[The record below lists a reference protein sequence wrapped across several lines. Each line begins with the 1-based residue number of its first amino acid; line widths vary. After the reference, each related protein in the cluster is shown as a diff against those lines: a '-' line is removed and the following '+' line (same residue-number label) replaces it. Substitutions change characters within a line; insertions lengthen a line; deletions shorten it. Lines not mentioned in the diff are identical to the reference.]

1 MRIFVTSLC
10 VVGLT
15 VAAAAQQKAETLP
28 PPGYDAAL
36 AQKLGADDYGM
47 KPYVLVILKTGPKTD
62 APPAERQKAFSGHMA
77 NIQRLAKENKLA
89 LAGPMMKNDKGYQ
102 GIFIFNVPTI
112 KEAEELVAT
121 DPAVAGG
128 FLSFEFFGWYGTAAL
143 PEVLPLHAR
152 IEKKSH

>member
-1 MRIFVTSLC
+1 MRILLASIC
-10 VVGLT
+10 VVAQT
-15 VAAAAQQKAETLP
+15 VASAAQQKTEPSP

-36 AQKLGADDYGM
+36 AQKLGADEYGM
-47 KPYVLVILKTGPKTD
+47 KRYVLVILKTGPKTD
-62 APPAERQKAFSGHMA
+62 APAAERQKAFAGHMA

-143 PEVLPLHAR
+143 PEVLPIHAR

>member
-1 MRIFVTSLC
+1 MRTVIASIVIA
-10 VVGLT
+10 GLAAT
-15 VAAAAQQKAETLP
+15 AAAQQKTEAVP
-28 PPGYDAAL
+28 PSGYDAAL
-36 AQKLGADDYGM
+36 AQKLGADEYGM
-47 KPYVLVILKTGPKTD
+47 KRYVLVILKTGPKTD
-62 APPAERQKAFSGHMA
+62 APAPEQQKAFAGHMA

-143 PEVLPLHAR
+143 PEVLPIHAR